1 MLKACEQV
9 CPGQVQYLKNVIL
22 SRNTVTDRVKE
33 VAGDLVMQLAEKAG
47 SYLAF
52 SLSVDESIDNVDTAQ
67 LCTLV
72 RSVNL
77 DLSDTEKL
85 LYVIAI
91 RGTTTRKNILDAAE
105 NSVSKNKLSWG
116 KLVGLTTNNAFAMCG
131 GKKGLAGWK

>member
-1 MLKACEQV
+1 
-9 CPGQVQYLKNVIL
+9 
-22 SRNTVTDRVKE
+22 
-33 VAGDLVMQLAEKAG
+33 MQLAEKAG

-105 NSVSKNKLSWG
+105 KSVSKNKLSWG
-116 KLVGLTTNNAFAMCG
+116 KLVRLTTNNAFAMCG